1 MLGWQSNDRGNQSS
15 VSTPDIHYVKQT
27 LNCSAYKV
35 LVRSPVNTG
44 SQKSN
49 FAKTTAT
56 NSRVHHSKSAR
67 TIWLYHAKW
76 ST

>member
-1 MLGWQSNDRGNQSS
+1 MLGRQSNDRGNQSS
-15 VSTPDIHYVKQT
+15 VPTPDIYYVKQT
-27 LNCSAYKV
+27 LNYPAYKV
-35 LVRSPVNTG
+35 LVRSPVTTR

-67 TIWLYHAKW
+67 TI
-76 ST
+76 